1 MKLGLIKVSE
11 GIVNCGDLPEILYKI
26 GATPIEIFSEPQ
38 SQLKI
43 YKCIGDCF
51 EDVPEG
57 EMIKEYNPVFS
68 RDKDGKLTVKL

>member
-26 GATPIEIFSEPQ
+26 GATPIEIFTEQQ

-51 EDVPEG
+51 DYVPEG
-57 EMIKEYNPVFS
+57 QIIKQYTVIIDNIGNP
-68 RDKDGKLTVKL
+68 TVKPC